1 MPLVKIPE
9 DAPVILV
16 ADDDEDLLMLV
27 KVNLQKEGF
36 RVKVCHNGKDIL
48 QSAERENVNLI
59 LLDVTMDG
67 IDGKDL
73 CKLLKAHK
81 QTSAIPIILFSGND
95 ALDQIAVNCGADGYI
110 SKPFVVE
117 LVKQKILETLQKK

>member
-1 MPLVKIPE
+1 MPSVNIPE

-36 RVKVCHNGKDIL
+36 NVKVCHNGKDIV
-48 QSAERENVNLI
+48 QSAERENVSLI

-73 CKLLKAHK
+73 CRLLKAHK
-81 QTSAIPIILFSGND
+81 RTSAIPIILFSGNE
-95 ALDQIAVNCGADGYI
+95 ALDQIAISCGADGYI
-110 SKPFVVE
+110 AKPFIVDVV
-117 LVKQKILETLQKK
+117 KGKILETLQKK